1 VVSRV
6 FGSRRPVLIVAVVLV
21 PVLAVAVL
29 ALRFLVPD
37 ASSAT
42 PPRGPG
48 AGLPTSSPPATEAVP
63 GDPPRVM
70 IIVEENHSYDE
81 VIGSADMPFLNQLAR
96 TYGLATDYS
105 GVSHPSEP
113 NYLAMVSGSIWDDP
127 QDRTPADGLYPGPT
141 LVDQLA
147 TRGIGWKAYLED
159 MPHACDTTDTYG
171 PGNYDVNHNPF
182 LYFRSVRDSAAQ
194 CARDVPF
201 SQFASDLA
209 DGSVP
214 PFVFVAPNTTHDMH
228 DGTPAQGDAWLSEQF
243 ARIVASQW
251 YRQGGIVVVTFDEGE
266 TTERI
271 PTLVVSAAD
280 RGIAHLAAPANHYA
294 LLRGLEE
301 LYGLPYL
308 GAAADPGNGDL
319 TPLLRH

>member
-1 VVSRV
+1 MSRRS
-6 FGSRRPVLIVAVVLV
+6 GARRPVVIVTAVLV
-21 PVLAVAVL
+21 PALVVAVL
-29 ALRFLVPD
+29 TLRLLAPD
-37 ASSAT
+37 ASSAV
-42 PPRGPG
+42 PPR
-48 AGLPTSSPPATEAVP
+48 ASAASLPTGSPPATEAAP
-63 GDPPRVM
+63 GDAPHVM
-70 IIVEENHSYDE
+70 VIVEENHSYDQ
-81 VIGSADMPFLNQLAR
+81 VIGNADMPFLNQLAS
-96 TYGLATDYS
+96 TYGLATDYT

-113 NYLAMVSGSIWDDP
+113 NYLAMVSGSTWGDP
-127 QDRTPADGLYPGPT
+127 QDTTPADGLYPGPT

-147 TRGIGWKAYLED
+147 ARGIGWKAYLED

-182 LYFRSVRDSAAQ
+182 VYFRSVRDSAAQ

-201 SQFASDLA
+201 SQFASDLH
-209 DGSVP
+209 DGSLP
-214 PFVFVAPNTTHDMH
+214 PFVFVAPNTAHDLH
-228 DGTPAQGDAWLSEQF
+228 DGTPAQADSWLSAQF
-243 ARIVASQW
+243 SAIFASSW

-271 PTLVVSAAD
+271 PTVVVSAAD
-280 RGIAHLAAPANHYA
+280 RGVAQLTAPADHYA
-294 LLRGLEE
+294 LLRGIEE